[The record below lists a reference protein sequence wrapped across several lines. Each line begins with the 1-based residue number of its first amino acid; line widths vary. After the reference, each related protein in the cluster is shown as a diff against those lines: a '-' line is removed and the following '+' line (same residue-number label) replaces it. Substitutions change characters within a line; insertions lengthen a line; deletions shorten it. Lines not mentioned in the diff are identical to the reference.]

1 MAQEDRPVLEFLA
14 KHWWVL
20 VVRGVA
26 GVLFGVVTFVWP
38 VISIA
43 VLVLMWGAYA
53 FVDGAFAIAGAF
65 KGARD
70 GFPWWLFLAGLAGV
84 AAGVFTFL
92 NPALTALALLTLIAA
107 FAIVRGAM
115 QIAAAIRLRKEIEH
129 EWLLV
134 AAGVLSLV
142 FGVLVMLNPGAGALA
157 IVVWIGAV
165 VAAIGVLEIAAGIR
179 LKGHGTGSTAA
190 A

>member
-1 MAQEDRPVLEFLA
+1 MTGEDRPVLEFLA

-26 GVLFGVVTFVWP
+26 GVLFGVMTFVWP
-38 VISIA
+38 AISIA

-53 FVDGAFAIAGAF
+53 FVDGAFAIAGSL

-70 GFPWWLFLAGLAGV
+70 GFPWWLFLTGIAGV
-84 AAGVFTFL
+84 AAGVFTFV
-92 NPALTALALLTLIAA
+92 NPALTALALLTLVAA
-107 FAIVRGAM
+107 FAIVRGVM

-142 FGVLVMLNPGAGALA
+142 FGALVMLNPGAGALA
-157 IVVWIGAV
+157 IVLWIGV
-165 VAAIGVLEIAAGIR
+165 VLAAIGALEIVAGVR
-179 LKGHGTGSTAA
+179 LKGRGTGQPKPA
-190 A
+190 

>member
-1 MAQEDRPVLEFLA
+1 MAHGDRSVLEFLA
-14 KHWWVL
+14 KYWWVP

-26 GVLFGVVTFVWP
+26 GVLFGVITFVWP

-65 KGARD
+65 KGARE
-70 GFPWWLFLAGLAGV
+70 GFPWWLFLSGLAGV
-84 AAGVFTFL
+84 AAGAFTFL

-179 LKGHGTGSTAA
+179 LKGHRRGSTAA

>member
-1 MAQEDRPVLEFLA
+1 MTREERPVLEFLA

-26 GVLFGVVTFVWP
+26 GVLFGVMTFVWP

-53 FVDGAFAIAGAF
+53 FVDGAFAIAGSF
-65 KGARD
+65 RGTRD
-70 GFPWWLFLAGLAGV
+70 GFPWWLFLTGLAGV
-84 AAGVFTFL
+84 AAGVFAFV
-92 NPALTALALLTLIAA
+92 NPALTAFALLTLIAA
-107 FAIVRGAM
+107 FAIVRGVM
-115 QIAAAIRLRKEIEH
+115 EIAAAIRLRNEIEH

-142 FGVLVMLNPGAGALA
+142 FGALVMANPGAGALA

-165 VAAIGVLEIAAGIR
+165 VAAIGVLEIIAGVR
-179 LKGHGTGSTAA
+179 LKGQGGIAA
-190 A
+190 T